1 MSTVEMK
8 LEIPLLLEQVEDNF
22 VEAIHTLL
30 KTHHAAK
37 QEEDAPL
44 IGYDM
49 EGKPQFNSVEEMLD
63 EFDRRV
69 DNMKAGNYITVDQ
82 LDERSK
88 TWINRDTK

>member
-1 MSTVEMK
+1 MNTVEMK

-30 KTHHAAK
+30 KTHQAVK
-37 QEEDAPL
+37 QEEGVPP
-44 IGYDM
+44 IPYDT
-49 EGKPQFNSVEEMLD
+49 EGNPAFDSVEEMLD

-69 DNMKAGNYITVDQ
+69 DNMKAGNYLTVDQ

-88 TWINRDTK
+88 AWINRDTK